1 MSVNIRKT
9 TGNDA
14 GIVTQP
20 AKETIGNSIA
30 SGVNETVDI
39 TFATVATNRIPN
51 TKNFNYV
58 APPNVSYNVRKIDTK
73 TLYAL
78 LNQKPLKGGRAVPP
92 LISYSPSLEET
103 SAKLSQDSLNV
114 STLTSTDNQ
123 LQFVSSAG
131 VAGQDLRPELIS
143 VLDLAPMWKAL
154 TNSANAD
161 SILQRQYTDSGL
173 FLKFQYQTKQLRQ
186 DTLLSIIRNVKA
198 STNQTNPFGPI
209 RNDYL
214 AEINLVQNNLN
225 YYKNILD
232 NINTIKKSFEIRLI
246 PEENYKINQ
255 TNISSLKKFF
265 VENMKYTEQQY
276 SVFSETKLFLQLLYD
291 FKIRLQNY
299 SFSFLDRL
307 NLGRLNDINPINID
321 LSQESVG
328 FTFDITNFQSQNN
341 AILNAAEP
349 SVFNKFLSL
358 LPADTDARI
367 KLLTYLLAKEYIVSS
382 GLGNSKN
389 KTLLDKFNAPTV
401 GNPFNSILGDIPV
414 NILQAPTSRTGISS
428 LTYVPVTGQANVNVL
443 PFETKY
449 INDPNNSNLV
459 WIPGDSYYSEQIIKP
474 SGTEWNTEPYTSYVS
489 NYSSI
494 IQNASD
500 LINTLFDIQAS
511 NSNSVNKLINPLEL
525 NKKILE
531 AFYVAFDKVTETE
544 EEVASRLDPAKYLKK
559 LALEQT
565 KKELTEQLAEEQ
577 KKIPDGNIT
586 YGGDVA
592 GTATSTTKGNF
603 FGDQSKNSAGNT
615 YQSNDASVNKA
626 IEDIKNPPIIKALQK
641 RIDDITR
648 QINELNVPDPAVLEV
663 TTEQALIMN
672 IFSSANSNPELK
684 LYLFSFCILAGLIR
698 NVPEQNNSL
707 FNIIARNEI
716 QTTLNLQPPVFPATA
731 LAAAFGVTNALNELQ
746 EGIPTTDGKNLILI
760 LKSLAE
766 RISSIYRASLKPES
780 GEAPSVSGFNSG
792 KEINVFI
799 SIDDVSA
806 VLTKAALGQGPFGNV
821 NLIYQYINLANSLF
835 ESAQVNGS
843 NIHLLNDNSGRTRLS
858 SLSCSTQLFM
868 LYEIFCQYAKKY
880 SFIKPKGTRSQDVFG
895 KVQLS
900 EGSSLTATVSAE
912 ATGDEATNDGKV
924 DVLLKTT
931 TSSETKT
938 GVINVINLAI
948 DLTNTGM
955 VQKAIGMLGGD
966 VKEEDAQTE
975 RNNNPYF
982 VSLESNKK
990 KIQQEYSDISN
1001 ILGIYKIIGDNLNLS
1016 LNQVKQFF
1024 TQDGLK
1030 AFLKSSPI
1038 TNLNLIKNISQ
1049 LRISAQTFNDIK
1061 QKTNVPL
1068 EFVANPG
1075 GGTNGN
1081 TDIKDIE
1088 MIVSDAIVP
1097 EEYAALE
1104 KMLENYK
1111 PTTSFGEADIKRNYK
1126 ILSVG
1131 LPTGFTKYLTDRIN
1145 VRDVND
1151 KTFQDRQGD
1160 LIYINAYVRNAKYPN
1175 FIFKPAKFIFDSSLF
1190 ITKKNIIDTKPQ
1202 VGERYID
1209 VINRLSITDFEDPFS
1224 PSDITLEAI
1233 RKDPKYGFLTEEQ
1246 IKELLVNHTN
1256 SYLFGLYMSMT
1267 TGVKPTEDTFTFPE
1281 APGRVLN
1288 PKTRSIIDAYI
1299 KQLNLSAPNAS
1310 NTTAQI
1316 LASPDINDTV
1326 KDLYRLFTYGS
1337 LVFNQGEVVNRVL
1350 YPKLFDRIF
1359 YIPMQMYV
1367 MEIDI
1372 EKTKLLNPDINS
1384 LLTPLGNKIVYRK
1397 EGQNNKYYLVDGK
1410 ADEFILKDVFVQIET
1425 ASDTRQATIVPTIT
1439 QISSGTNMT
1448 RVKSTLRNPL
1458 ITQGL
1463 NNNITRKKIL

>member
-1 MSVNIRKT
+1 MSINIRKT

-14 GIVTQP
+14 GIVTEP
-20 AKETIGNSIA
+20 AKETIGNSVA
-30 SGVNETVDI
+30 SGVNETLDV
-39 TFATVATNRIPN
+39 TFASLVNRIPN

-58 APPNVSYNVRKIDTK
+58 APPNVSYNVRKIDSK

-78 LNQKPLKGGRAVPP
+78 LNQKPLKGGRTVPS
-92 LISYSPSLEET
+92 LISYTPSLEET

-123 LQFVSSAG
+123 LQFVNSAG

-143 VLDLAPMWKAL
+143 VLDLAPMWKAF
-154 TNSANAD
+154 TNSANTD

-186 DTLLSIIRNVKA
+186 DNLISLIKNIKA
-198 STNQTNPFGPI
+198 SNNQSNPFGPV

-214 AEINLVQNNLN
+214 AEIQLVQNNLN
-225 YYKNILD
+225 YYKNVLD

-246 PEENYKINQ
+246 PEENYKVNQ
-255 TNISSLKKFF
+255 TAISSLKKYFI
-265 VENMKYTEQQY
+265 ENMKYTEQQY

-299 SFSFLDRL
+299 SFSLLDRL

-328 FTFDITNFQSQNN
+328 FSFDISNFQSQNN
-341 AILNAAEP
+341 AILNAADP

-367 KLLTYLLAKEYIVSS
+367 KLLTYLLAKEYVVSS

-389 KTLLDKFNAPTV
+389 QTLLNKFNAPNV
-401 GNPFNSILGDIPV
+401 GNPFNAILGDIPV
-414 NILQAPTSRTGISS
+414 NILQAPNSRTGISS
-428 LTYVPVTGQANVNVL
+428 LTYVPISGQSNVNVL

-449 INDPNNSNLV
+449 INDPNNSNIV
-459 WIPGDSYYSEQIIKP
+459 WIPGESYYSEQIIKP
-474 SGTEWNTEPYTSYVS
+474 SGTEWNTEPYTSYIS
-489 NYSSI
+489 NYNAI
-494 IQNASD
+494 IENASD
-500 LINTLFDIQAS
+500 L
-511 NSNSVNKLINPLEL
+511 LINLFNIQDSNVNSIDKLLNPSEL

-592 GTATSTTKGNF
+592 GTATSTTDGNF
-603 FGDQSKNSAGNT
+603 LGDQSKNSVGNI

-648 QINELNVPDPAVLEV
+648 QINELNVPDPTVLEV

-746 EGIPTTDGKNLILI
+746 QGIPTTDGKNLILV
-760 LKSLAE
+760 LKALAE
-766 RISSIYRASLKPES
+766 RISNIYRSSLKPES
-780 GEAPSVSGFNSG
+780 ADSPSVSGFNSG

-799 SIDDVSA
+799 SIDDISE

-843 NIHLLNDNSGRTRLS
+843 NVHLLNDNSGRTRLS

-868 LYEIFCQYAKKY
+868 LYEIFCQYSKKY
-880 SFIKPKGTRSQDVFG
+880 SFIKPKGTSSQDVFG

-900 EGSSLTATVSAE
+900 EGGDLIATVAAE
-912 ATGDEATNDGKV
+912 AGGDEATNDGRV
-924 DVLLKTT
+924 DVLLKVT

-938 GVINVINLAI
+938 GIINIVNLAI

-955 VQKAIGMLGGD
+955 VQKAIGLLGGD
-966 VKEEDAQTE
+966 VKEEDAQKE
-975 RNNNPYF
+975 RSNNPYF
-982 VSLESNKK
+982 VSLENNKK
-990 KIQQEYSDISN
+990 KIQQEYNDILN
-1001 ILGIYKIIGDNLNLS
+1001 ILGIYKTIGNNLNLS

-1030 AFLKSSPI
+1030 AFLKTSPI
-1038 TNLNLIKNISQ
+1038 TNLNLIKNVSQ
-1049 LRISAQTFNDIK
+1049 LRISAQTFEEIK

-1068 EFVANPG
+1068 EFVSNPG
-1075 GGTNGN
+1075 GGSNST

-1111 PTTSFGEADIKRNYK
+1111 PTTNFGEADIKRNYK

-1145 VRDVND
+1145 IRDIND
-1151 KTFQDRQGD
+1151 KTFQERQGD

-1175 FIFKPAKFIFDSSLF
+1175 LIFKPTKLIFDSSLF
-1190 ITKKNIIDTKPQ
+1190 VTKKNIVDTKPQ
-1202 VGERYID
+1202 VGERYLDILE
-1209 VINRLSITDFEDPFS
+1209 RLTVSDFENPFN
-1224 PSDITLEAI
+1224 PSNVTLDSI
-1233 RKDPKYGFLTEEQ
+1233 RKDPKYGFLSEEQ
-1246 IKELLVNHTN
+1246 KKELFVNHMN

-1267 TGVKPTEDTFTFPE
+1267 TGVKPTEDTFTYPE

-1288 PKTRSIIDAYI
+1288 PKARALVDTYI
-1299 KQLNLSAPNAS
+1299 KQLNLTAPNNS

-1316 LASPDINDTV
+1316 LANPDINDSV

-1337 LVFNQGEVVNRVL
+1337 VVFNQGEVINRVL

-1359 YIPMQMYV
+1359 YIPIQMYV
-1367 MEIDI
+1367 LEIDI
-1372 EKTKLLNPDINS
+1372 EKTKLLNPDISS
-1384 LLTPLGNKIVYRK
+1384 LLTPLGNKVIYRK

-1410 ADEFILKDVFVQIET
+1410 ADEFILRDVFVQIET
-1425 ASDTRQATIVPTIT
+1425 AADTRQATIVPTIT
-1439 QISSGTNMT
+1439 QISSGTNMK
-1448 RVKSTLRNPL
+1448 RVASTLRNAL

-1463 NNNITRKKIL
+1463 NNNITRKKLL